1 MLILRDLPQD
11 KLNAAT
17 QLWTLLALLLSKHP
31 GKYQLL
37 MSQDE
42 EQTLKIFIMNKF
54 RLFVVAEEKQIHK
67 IPEGALET

>member
-1 MLILRDLPQD
+1 MQQHNSGLFWHYSFQKPFE
-11 KLNAAT
+11 
-17 QLWTLLALLLSKHP
+17 HP